1 MEVTNVKVRK
11 MFNDDKPL
19 KAIISVTFDEC
30 LAVHDVKIIEVKDKT
45 KTFVVMPATKLEDGT
60 YRDIVH
66 PINSTFREKIVEAV
80 LEEYEKQRAVIEAAE

>member
-1 MEVTNVKVRK
+1 MEITDVKVRK

-19 KAIISVTFDEC
+19 KAIVSVTFDDC

-66 PINSTFREKIVEAV
+66 PINSTFREKIVKEV
-80 LEEYEKQRAVIEAAE
+80 LEEYEKQRAVIESAE